1 MPVQFYREGVSEGG
15 LFQNDRR
22 QHDRSPDVN
31 GKCLL
36 TIQDCE
42 ALLQQ
47 AKEEGGAT
55 LWLSGWNKSGQ
66 KGPWVSLSPKA
77 AYNSQRSNG
86 GGGQQGGGQQG
97 GGQQG
102 GGGYDNRG
110 QGGGGQQGGGQQGGG
125 GYDNRGQGGG
135 QQNDQGGN
143 QRNRDLDDEIPF
155 N

>member
-110 QGGGGQQGGGQQGGG
+110 QGGGGQQGGG